1 MRALSNYLLI
11 DTFTNILYTYLY
23 RITLILR
30 FPLRGRFFIQSL
42 SQNRVVRILIYYMS
56 LDITDLKQ
64 HIELICI
71 ERGLDANEVIE
82 GIEVAIAAAYRKE
95 FGEREFA
102 YEAQFDVET
111 GKYNVFRT
119 WTVVEEPVPT
129 EEHPEPMIQEGKEM
143 TIVQA
148 RLNDPSA
155 EIGDV
160 IRKEESIENDVEFGR
175 IASQVAKQVLF
186 QTINNV
192 RHTKILQQFVD
203 KIGDVVTVEVDC
215 FRKGGYLVK
224 LGQTTGYI
232 NRENLLP
239 VDKFKPGQMVRA
251 LIVDISED
259 ERGTSRV
266 WLSRTHNDFIKAII
280 AKEVPE
286 VASEAVIIDKV
297 VREPGSRTKL
307 LVKTAE
313 GESVDPVGSI
323 LGRKNVRLINI
334 MREITTSLQ
343 EKIDVIELRDDI
355 EGMIMDSL
363 EPAEIDHVVWDP
375 EKRHADV
382 YCYPEEASLAVGKRG
397 VNIRLA
403 SDLLDAE
410 LNIETLEEED
420 ITETDMS
427 LADEGVLSADLSEDD
442 RLMDDIT
449 EEKNQETAPVE
460 NTDSEEILEAEG
472 FQEETPER

>member
-1 MRALSNYLLI
+1 MA
-11 DTFTNILYTYLY
+11 
-23 RITLILR
+23 
-30 FPLRGRFFIQSL
+30 
-42 SQNRVVRILIYYMS
+42 

-71 ERGLDANEVIE
+71 ERGLDLDEVIKA
-82 GIEVAIAAAYRKE
+82 IEIAIAAAYRKE
-95 FGEREFA
+95 FGERDHA
-102 YEAQFDVET
+102 YEANFDIET

-119 WTVVEEPVPT
+119 WTVVDEPVAT
-129 EEHPEPMIQEGKEM
+129 EENPEPMIQEGKELLLVTAQLSDPDAEVG
-143 TIVQA
+143 TI
-148 RLNDPSA
+148 
-155 EIGDV
+155 I
-160 IRKEESIENDVEFGR
+160 KEEVSIENSVEFGR

-192 RHTKILQQFVD
+192 RHTKILAQFKD
-203 KIGDVVTVEVDC
+203 KVGDTVSVEVDC

-239 VDKFKPGQMVRA
+239 VDKFKPGQLIRA
-251 LIVDISED
+251 LIVDITED
-259 ERGTSRV
+259 ERGNSRV
-266 WLSRTHNDFIKAII
+266 VLSRTHNDFIKAII

-286 VASEAVIIDKV
+286 VASGVVVIEKV

-307 LVKTAE
+307 LVSAE
-313 GESVDPVGSI
+313 DETVEPVGSI

-343 EKIDVIELRDDI
+343 EKIDVIEMRDDI

-363 EPAEIDHVVWDP
+363 EPAEIDHVKWD
-375 EKRHADV
+375 EVKRHADV

-410 LNIETLEEED
+410 LNIETLEEDD
-420 ITETDMS
+420 ITETDMTLNDDVEIAPDTEIETNSVLAES
-427 LADEGVLSADLSEDD
+427 LKNIDE
-442 RLMDDIT
+442 
-449 EEKNQETAPVE
+449 
-460 NTDSEEILEAEG
+460 
-472 FQEETPER
+472 

>member
-1 MRALSNYLLI
+1 VGDFLFN
-11 DTFTNILYTYLY
+11 
-23 RITLILR
+23 
-30 FPLRGRFFIQSL
+30 
-42 SQNRVVRILIYYMS
+42 SQLKYYYMS

-71 ERGLDANEVIE
+71 ERGLDVNEVVKAIE
-82 GIEVAIAAAYRKE
+82 IAISAAYRKE
-95 FGEREFA
+95 FGERDHA
-102 YEAQFDVET
+102 YEANFDVET
-111 GKYNVFRT
+111 GKYNIFRT
-119 WTVVEEPVPT
+119 WAVVEEPQPT
-129 EEHPEPMIQEGKEM
+129 EENPEPMIQEGKELLL
-143 TIVQA
+143 VQA

-155 EIGDV
+155 ELGTV
-160 IRKEESIENDVEFGR
+160 IKQEMSLENSVEFGR

-203 KIGDVVTVEVDC
+203 KIGDVVTVEIDC

-239 VDKFKPGQMVRA
+239 VDKFKPGQLIRA

-259 ERGTSRV
+259 ERGNSRV
-266 WLSRTHNDFIKAII
+266 TLSRTHNDFVRAII

-286 VASEAVIIDKV
+286 VNSGMVIIEKI
-297 VREPGSRTKL
+297 VREPGSRTKI
-307 LVKTAE
+307 LVSADENET
-313 GESVDPVGSI
+313 VDPVGSI

-343 EKIDVIELRDDI
+343 EKIDVIEQRDDI

-363 EPAEIDHVVWDP
+363 EPAEIDHVVWNA

-382 YCYPEEASLAVGKRG
+382 FCYPEEASLAVGKRG

-420 ITETDMS
+420 ITETKLGGD
-427 LADEGVLSADLSEDD
+427 DEDSVSMDNDVLDSEDN
-442 RLMDDIT
+442 LNIDI
-449 EEKNQETAPVE
+449 
-460 NTDSEEILEAEG
+460 D
-472 FQEETPER
+472 